1 MKKRV
6 FSFLLLCIVTLSGC
20 GSTDN
25 TSTTSGTATVQNDST
40 SESSSVVESSLDETT
55 ETSIVESESPSVNR
69 AEYSADFSE
78 DWKGLVTKINKV
90 VIAELTDD
98 EVEKQGLE
106 NKYVVQVYFSIDNT
120 SDTDFNIYPDQST
133 LVIEGQQIEA
143 EMFLSDSI
151 GGEILS
157 GVSKEGIVTFSVPK
171 IEDVSNVANIRLKWE
186 ADYDTD
192 NYDEEKFANLKA
204 QRDKE
209 VARRDNL
216 KEQLDAAR
224 AEQVYNMPDSA
235 KEPLND
241 NEKDLKA
248 KFVKDFIGMMNNDP
262 KVLAM
267 VTSSKDDSG
276 NNAGLTIP
284 EDIQTAIHQLVRR
297 YDSLEQYVN
306 RESVSMPSGSR
317 VFEKWTDVTPLANLD
332 NETAAIGD
340 NDDPKLTLIK
350 FAIKRYAGI
359 TTVTN
364 TLLKDTAENILA
376 WLSAWI
382 AKKVVVTRNK
392 AIIDVMNKAPKK
404 PTIADFDGIIDL
416 INTGVDP
423 AIKTTSF
430 LMTNTSGLNTLAKVK
445 DAMGR
450 YLLQPDPKQP
460 DQYIIKGKRVIEI
473 ADRWLPDNSGSH
485 PLYYG
490 DLKQAVTLFDRENM
504 SLLSTNI
511 GGGAFEKDLTKVR
524 VIDRFDVVA
533 TDSEAWVAGSF
544 KTIKDQEANLA
555 GTPKA

>member
-1 MKKRV
+1 MNINE
-6 FSFLLLCIVTLSGC
+6 LNNAWIESGQK
-20 GSTDN
+20 
-25 TSTTSGTATVQNDST
+25 V
-40 SESSSVVESSLDETT
+40 
-55 ETSIVESESPSVNR
+55 
-69 AEYSADFSE
+69 AD
-78 DWKGLVTKINKV
+78 LNMQIN
-90 VIAELTDD
+90 AAL
-98 EVEKQGLE
+98 
-106 NKYVVQVYFSIDNT
+106 ID
-120 SDTDFNIYPDQST
+120 
-133 LVIEGQQIEA
+133 
-143 EMFLSDSI
+143 
-151 GGEILS
+151 
-157 GVSKEGIVTFSVPK
+157 
-171 IEDVSNVANIRLKWE
+171 
-186 ADYDTD
+186 D

-216 KEQLDAAR
+216 KEQLDTAR
-224 AEQVYNMPDSA
+224 AEEVYNMPDSA
-235 KEPLND
+235 KKPLND

-284 EDIQTAIHQLVRR
+284 EDIQTVIHQLVRR

-306 RESVSMPSGSR
+306 RESVSMPNGSR

-332 NETAAIGD
+332 DETAAIGD

-364 TLLKDTAENILA
+364 TLLKDTSENILA

-544 KTIKDQEANLA
+544 KTIKDQEAKLA
-555 GTPKA
+555 ANNI

>member
-1 MKKRV
+1 MNINE
-6 FSFLLLCIVTLSGC
+6 LNNAWIESGQK
-20 GSTDN
+20 
-25 TSTTSGTATVQNDST
+25 V
-40 SESSSVVESSLDETT
+40 
-55 ETSIVESESPSVNR
+55 
-69 AEYSADFSE
+69 AD
-78 DWKGLVTKINKV
+78 LNMQIN
-90 VIAELTDD
+90 AAL
-98 EVEKQGLE
+98 
-106 NKYVVQVYFSIDNT
+106 ID
-120 SDTDFNIYPDQST
+120 
-133 LVIEGQQIEA
+133 
-143 EMFLSDSI
+143 
-151 GGEILS
+151 
-157 GVSKEGIVTFSVPK
+157 
-171 IEDVSNVANIRLKWE
+171 
-186 ADYDTD
+186 D

-306 RESVSMPSGSR
+306 RKSVSMPSGSR

-332 NETAAIGD
+332 DETAAIGD

-473 ADRWLPDNSGSH
+473 
-485 PLYYG
+485 
-490 DLKQAVTLFDRENM
+490 
-504 SLLSTNI
+504 
-511 GGGAFEKDLTKVR
+511 
-524 VIDRFDVVA
+524 
-533 TDSEAWVAGSF
+533 
-544 KTIKDQEANLA
+544 
-555 GTPKA
+555 

>member
-1 MKKRV
+1 MNINE
-6 FSFLLLCIVTLSGC
+6 LNNAWIESGQK
-20 GSTDN
+20 
-25 TSTTSGTATVQNDST
+25 V
-40 SESSSVVESSLDETT
+40 
-55 ETSIVESESPSVNR
+55 
-69 AEYSADFSE
+69 AD
-78 DWKGLVTKINKV
+78 LNMQIN
-90 VIAELTDD
+90 AAL
-98 EVEKQGLE
+98 
-106 NKYVVQVYFSIDNT
+106 ID
-120 SDTDFNIYPDQST
+120 
-133 LVIEGQQIEA
+133 
-143 EMFLSDSI
+143 
-151 GGEILS
+151 
-157 GVSKEGIVTFSVPK
+157 
-171 IEDVSNVANIRLKWE
+171 
-186 ADYDTD
+186 D

-284 EDIQTAIHQLVRR
+284 EDIQTAINQLVRR

-306 RESVSMPSGSR
+306 RESVSMPNGSR

-332 NETAAIGD
+332 DETAAIGD

-473 ADRWLPDNSGSH
+473 ADRWLPDNSGNH

>member
-1 MKKRV
+1 MNINE
-6 FSFLLLCIVTLSGC
+6 LNNAWIESGQK
-20 GSTDN
+20 
-25 TSTTSGTATVQNDST
+25 V
-40 SESSSVVESSLDETT
+40 
-55 ETSIVESESPSVNR
+55 
-69 AEYSADFSE
+69 AD
-78 DWKGLVTKINKV
+78 LNMQIN
-90 VIAELTDD
+90 AAL
-98 EVEKQGLE
+98 
-106 NKYVVQVYFSIDNT
+106 ID
-120 SDTDFNIYPDQST
+120 
-133 LVIEGQQIEA
+133 
-143 EMFLSDSI
+143 
-151 GGEILS
+151 
-157 GVSKEGIVTFSVPK
+157 
-171 IEDVSNVANIRLKWE
+171 
-186 ADYDTD
+186 D

-284 EDIQTAIHQLVRR
+284 EDIQTAINQLVRR

-306 RESVSMPSGSR
+306 RESVSMPNGSR

-332 NETAAIGD
+332 DETAAIGD

-364 TLLKDTAENILA
+364 TLLKDSAENILA

-473 ADRWLPDNSGSH
+473 ADRWLPDNSGNH

>member
-1 MKKRV
+1 MNINE
-6 FSFLLLCIVTLSGC
+6 LNNAWIESGQK
-20 GSTDN
+20 
-25 TSTTSGTATVQNDST
+25 V
-40 SESSSVVESSLDETT
+40 
-55 ETSIVESESPSVNR
+55 
-69 AEYSADFSE
+69 AD
-78 DWKGLVTKINKV
+78 LNMQIN
-90 VIAELTDD
+90 AAL
-98 EVEKQGLE
+98 
-106 NKYVVQVYFSIDNT
+106 ID
-120 SDTDFNIYPDQST
+120 
-133 LVIEGQQIEA
+133 
-143 EMFLSDSI
+143 
-151 GGEILS
+151 
-157 GVSKEGIVTFSVPK
+157 
-171 IEDVSNVANIRLKWE
+171 
-186 ADYDTD
+186 D

-224 AEQVYNMPDSA
+224 AEQVYNMPDNA

-284 EDIQTAIHQLVRR
+284 EDVQTAIHQLVRR

-317 VFEKWTDVTPLANLD
+317 VFEKWTDVTPLDNLD
-332 NETAAIGD
+332 DETAAIGD

-473 ADRWLPDNSGSH
+473 D
-485 PLYYG
+485 
-490 DLKQAVTLFDRENM
+490 
-504 SLLSTNI
+504 
-511 GGGAFEKDLTKVR
+511 
-524 VIDRFDVVA
+524 
-533 TDSEAWVAGSF
+533 
-544 KTIKDQEANLA
+544 
-555 GTPKA
+555 

>member
-1 MKKRV
+1 M
-6 FSFLLLCIVTLSGC
+6 
-20 GSTDN
+20 
-25 TSTTSGTATVQNDST
+25 Q
-40 SESSSVVESSLDETT
+40 
-55 ETSIVESESPSVNR
+55 
-69 AEYSADFSE
+69 
-78 DWKGLVTKINKV
+78 IN
-90 VIAELTDD
+90 AAL
-98 EVEKQGLE
+98 
-106 NKYVVQVYFSIDNT
+106 ID
-120 SDTDFNIYPDQST
+120 
-133 LVIEGQQIEA
+133 
-143 EMFLSDSI
+143 
-151 GGEILS
+151 
-157 GVSKEGIVTFSVPK
+157 
-171 IEDVSNVANIRLKWE
+171 
-186 ADYDTD
+186 D

-284 EDIQTAIHQLVRR
+284 EDIQTAINQLVRR

-306 RESVSMPSGSR
+306 RESVSMPNGSR

-332 NETAAIGD
+332 DETAAIGD

-473 ADRWLPDNSGSH
+473 ADRWLPDNSGNH

>member
-1 MKKRV
+1 MNINE
-6 FSFLLLCIVTLSGC
+6 LNNAWIESGQK
-20 GSTDN
+20 
-25 TSTTSGTATVQNDST
+25 V
-40 SESSSVVESSLDETT
+40 
-55 ETSIVESESPSVNR
+55 
-69 AEYSADFSE
+69 AD
-78 DWKGLVTKINKV
+78 LNMQIN
-90 VIAELTDD
+90 AAL
-98 EVEKQGLE
+98 
-106 NKYVVQVYFSIDNT
+106 ID
-120 SDTDFNIYPDQST
+120 
-133 LVIEGQQIEA
+133 
-143 EMFLSDSI
+143 
-151 GGEILS
+151 
-157 GVSKEGIVTFSVPK
+157 
-171 IEDVSNVANIRLKWE
+171 
-186 ADYDTD
+186 D

-209 VARRDNL
+209 VARRDSL
-216 KEQLDAAR
+216 KEQLDTAR

-284 EDIQTAIHQLVRR
+284 EDIQTTIHQLVRR

-306 RESVSMPSGSR
+306 RESVSMPNGSR

-332 NETAAIGD
+332 DETAAIGD

-473 ADRWLPDNSGSH
+473 ADRWLPDNSGNH

>member
-1 MKKRV
+1 MNINE
-6 FSFLLLCIVTLSGC
+6 LNNAWIESGQK
-20 GSTDN
+20 
-25 TSTTSGTATVQNDST
+25 V
-40 SESSSVVESSLDETT
+40 
-55 ETSIVESESPSVNR
+55 
-69 AEYSADFSE
+69 AD
-78 DWKGLVTKINKV
+78 LNMQIN
-90 VIAELTDD
+90 AAL
-98 EVEKQGLE
+98 
-106 NKYVVQVYFSIDNT
+106 ID
-120 SDTDFNIYPDQST
+120 
-133 LVIEGQQIEA
+133 
-143 EMFLSDSI
+143 
-151 GGEILS
+151 
-157 GVSKEGIVTFSVPK
+157 
-171 IEDVSNVANIRLKWE
+171 
-186 ADYDTD
+186 D

-216 KEQLDAAR
+216 KEQLDTAR
-224 AEQVYNMPDSA
+224 AEEVYNMPDSA
-235 KEPLND
+235 KKPLND

-284 EDIQTAIHQLVRR
+284 EDIQTVIHQLVRR

-306 RESVSMPSGSR
+306 RESVSMPNGSR

-332 NETAAIGD
+332 DETAAIGD

-364 TLLKDTAENILA
+364 TLLKDTSENILA

-544 KTIKDQEANLA
+544 KTIKDQEAKLA
-555 GTPKA
+555 ATNNA